1 MVGARSAKNFYLKS
15 GLHNTGFLL
24 HFCAALGVA

>member
-15 GLHNTGFLL
+15 GLHYLTFLF
-24 HFCAALGVA
+24 HFAAALGVA